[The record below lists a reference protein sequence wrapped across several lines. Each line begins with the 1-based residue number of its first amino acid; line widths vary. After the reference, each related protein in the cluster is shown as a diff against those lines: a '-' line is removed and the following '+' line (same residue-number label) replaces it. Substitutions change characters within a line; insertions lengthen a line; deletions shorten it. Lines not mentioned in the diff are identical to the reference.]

1 MAKLKRLLGKFIMYF
16 KSETLTNGIMEK
28 ISDCDYSEI
37 VEINEKKYKIELKK
51 DN

>member
-1 MAKLKRLLGKFIMYF
+1 MAKLKRLLVNLYYF
-16 KSETLTNGIMEK
+16 KSETLTNSIMEK
-28 ISDCDYSEI
+28 ISDFDYSEI